1 MTWTVKSRA
10 EHHQGGAG
18 PAALELESEAPESP
32 GFCPPARRAPG
43 VSSASYVLRTPQP
56 PGCLVRGALRAC
68 PRRAR
73 TSCGAPGRDSWRR
86 RWDQTE
92 DERRKAAQKL
102 TRVGA
107 PAPGRRRDEPDR
119 GDALAECTRRAERAQ
134 VGLSSRRCAPL
145 RVLAGRRM
153 GPGAQGPCPPLLPLS
168 PPRARR
174 PAGALRSWT
183 AAPGWRRRAPGL

>member
-1 MTWTVKSRA
+1 MA
-10 EHHQGGAG
+10 AGGGGGEAAARETDSP
-18 PAALELESEAPESP
+18 PAALRASLLPPTCCGRPSLPAAWPGELSA
-32 GFCPPARRAPG
+32 PAREEQERVGAP
-43 VSSASYVLRTPQP
+43 
-56 PGCLVRGALRAC
+56 RGAIRGGDAG
-68 PRRAR
+68 
-73 TSCGAPGRDSWRR
+73 TKS
-86 RWDQTE
+86 E

-107 PAPGRRRDEPDR
+107 TAPGRRRDEPDR

-153 GPGAQGPCPPLLPLS
+153 GAGAQGPRPPLLPLS